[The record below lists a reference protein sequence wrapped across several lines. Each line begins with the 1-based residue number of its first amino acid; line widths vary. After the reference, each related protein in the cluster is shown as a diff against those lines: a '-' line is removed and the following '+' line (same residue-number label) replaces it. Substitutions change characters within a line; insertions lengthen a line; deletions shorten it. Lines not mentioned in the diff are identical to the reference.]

1 MASLGQF
8 QRRNRGT
15 IEMMASI
22 LEVCLEGTKKT
33 HILYRANISSDPLNE
48 YLELLVKSG
57 MLEKSELYRT
67 TVKGRIYLEHFKGIL
82 HLLGKSDPERS

>member
-1 MASLGQF
+1 M
-8 QRRNRGT
+8 
-15 IEMMASI
+15 IEMLASI

-33 HILYRANISSDPLNE
+33 HIMYRANISSDPLNT
-48 YLELLVKSG
+48 YLGFLIEHG

-82 HLLGKSDPERS
+82 ILFGKKDSAGLQPGI